1 MILKDFLDP
10 LWKLLKDKYSTT
22 DYKGAGTF
30 NGDDAMQMLVG
41 ELKISRIDE
50 RANLRDGNEEDDIAG
65 PPGLLRLFSDKS
77 RCLEDSGLNLS

>member
-50 RANLRDGNEEDDIAG
+50 RANLRDGMKKMT
-65 PPGLLRLFSDKS
+65 LL
-77 RCLEDSGLNLS
+77 CL